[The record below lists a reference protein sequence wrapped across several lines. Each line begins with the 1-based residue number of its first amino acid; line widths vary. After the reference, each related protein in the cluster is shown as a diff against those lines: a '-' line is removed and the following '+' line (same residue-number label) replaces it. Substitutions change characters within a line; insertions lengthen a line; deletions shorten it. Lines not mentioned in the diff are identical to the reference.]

1 MEIAAS
7 HGIRTDRAAVTA
19 VVLGVTAFAVAQG
32 LTYPLITLVLQ
43 QRGETDAHIG
53 LNAFFY
59 AAGFACATLT
69 IDRLMRLLRG
79 DILIIA
85 GLSGCALSLLTM
97 SAFDGFWVWCALRFL
112 LGLCA
117 SSVFIISEAWL
128 NTACS
133 ENVRGRVS
141 GLYGAGL
148 CGGFAVGPLAIPL
161 FGTQSGLSF
170 AVTAIYVAAIAFFSA
185 LLTRRATTLPKPSRS
200 KGLIRFMTSAPL
212 LTGMVFM
219 YGFAD
224 IAAISAMPAYL
235 VHMGFSQAFAATAV
249 TMVALPTAVSQPIVG
264 WLLDRVNRPA
274 IAVAASVLASASFL
288 MIPFIESGAAFLVAF
303 AILGAASFALYT
315 CALTLL
321 GERYAGDKLM
331 TGSAA
336 FSLAYAAGSGS
347 GSTVVGA
354 VMSEYSLA
362 AGPITIGVALAIFA
376 LAYAASER
384 RKFRSL

>member
-1 MEIAAS
+1 METTGVD
-7 HGIRTDRAAVTA
+7 GIRTDRAAVTA

-53 LNAFFY
+53 LNALSY
-59 AAGFACATLT
+59 AVGFAFATLS

-79 DILIIA
+79 DILIIV

-128 NTACS
+128 NTACADD
-133 ENVRGRVS
+133 VRGRVS

-148 CGGFAVGPLAIPL
+148 CAGFAVGPLAIPL

-185 LLTRRATTLPKPSRS
+185 LLTRRATTLPQPSRS
-200 KGLIRFMTSAPL
+200 KGLIRFIAGAPL
-212 LTGMVFM
+212 LTGMVFL

-235 VHMGFSQAFAATAV
+235 VHVGFSQAFAATAV
-249 TMVALPTAVSQPIVG
+249 TMVAMPTAVSQPIVG

-274 IAVAASVLASASFL
+274 IAVASAALASASF
-288 MIPFIESGAAFLVAF
+288 MAIPFIESAAAFLAAF
-303 AILGAASFALYT
+303 AVLGAASFALYT
-315 CALTLL
+315 SALTLL
-321 GERYAGDKLM
+321 GERYSGDALV
-331 TGSAA
+331 TGSATY
-336 FSLAYAAGSGS
+336 SLAYAAGSGS

-354 VMSEYSLA
+354 VMSGYSLA
-362 AGPITIGVALAIFA
+362 AGPITVGVVLAIFA
-376 LAYAASER
+376 IFYGAFEY
-384 RKFRSL
+384 RKSHSR

>member
-1 MEIAAS
+1 MIENAS
-7 HGIRTDRAAVTA
+7 TARIQTDRAAITA
-19 VVLGVTAFAVAQG
+19 VVLGVSAFAVAQG

-43 QRGETDAHIG
+43 ERGEIDAHIG

-69 IDRLMRLLRG
+69 IDRLMRLMRG
-79 DILIIA
+79 DILIIV

-97 SAFDGFWVWCALRFL
+97 SAFDGFWVWCGLRFL

-117 SSVFIISEAWL
+117 SSVFIVSEAWL

-133 ENVRGRVS
+133 ESVRGRVS

-148 CGGFAVGPLAIPL
+148 CAGFSIGPLAIPL
-161 FGTQSGLSF
+161 FGTGSGLSF

-185 LLTRRATTLPKPSRS
+185 LLTRRATTLPEPSRS
-200 KGLIRFMTSAPL
+200 KGLIKFIKGAPL
-212 LTGMVFM
+212 LVTMVFM

-235 VHMGFSQAFAATAV
+235 VHVGFSQAFAATAV
-249 TMVALPTAVSQPIVG
+249 TMVALPTAISQPAVG
-264 WLLDRVNRPA
+264 WLLDHVNRPA
-274 IAVAASVLASASFL
+274 IGIGAALLASGSFFL
-288 MIPFIESGAAFLVAF
+288 IPFIETSVAFLIVF
-303 AILGAASFALYT
+303 AMLGAASFALYT

-321 GERYAGDKLM
+321 GERYSGDALVS
-331 TGSAA
+331 GSAA
-336 FSLAYAAGSGS
+336 YSLAYAVGSGS

-354 VMSEYSLA
+354 VMSGYSLS
-362 AGPITIGVALAIFA
+362 AGPVTIGAALAAFA
-376 LAYAASER
+376 LFYTLHEWR
-384 RKFRSL
+384 R